1 MLETEEKS
9 LVDSFAQDVRTG
21 LSTRPKYL
29 LAKYFYDKT
38 GSELFEQITEQP
50 EYYPTRTE
58 ASILKGH
65 APDIRDAVKGEV
77 SLVELGSGSSNKT
90 TILLDSFLEEQGR
103 LPYLPI
109 DISPRM
115 LEQGVERLDSNYEGI
130 ATIPIASDYANGLH
144 EANRIIDEKEHLPDR
159 KLVLFLGS
167 TIGNFEPPAARSF
180 LQMIRERMRDGD
192 GLLVGFDLQKDREI
206 LHAAYNDRAG
216 VTARFNLNLLTRINR
231 ELGGTFD
238 LEQFSHRAFYNDDKG
253 RIELHLKSEE
263 DQIVTIDHLD
273 ETYEFEKDETIH
285 SESSYKFTLGLIDD
299 YAQSSGFETEHVYTD
314 DKKWFA
320 LALMAPA

>member
-1 MLETEEKS
+1 MEEKI
-9 LVDSFAQDVRTG
+9 LVDSFAHDVRKG
-21 LSTRPKYL
+21 LRSRPKYL
-29 LAKYFYDKT
+29 QAKYFYDKA
-38 GSELFEQITEQP
+38 GSELFERITEQP

-65 APDIRDAVKGEV
+65 APDIRDAVEGEV

-90 TILLDSFLEEQGR
+90 TILLDCFLEEQGR

-109 DISPRM
+109 DISPKI
-115 LEQGVERLDSNYEGI
+115 LEQSAERLESDYEGL
-130 ATIPIASDYANGLH
+130 ATIPIASDYATGLNA
-144 EANRIIDEKEHLPDR
+144 ANQLIEEKDHLPDR

-180 LQMIRERMRDGD
+180 LQMIRDRMQDGD
-192 GLLVGFDLQKDREI
+192 GLLVGFDLQKDQEV
-206 LHAAYNDRAG
+206 LNAAYNDRAG

-238 LEQFSHRAFYNDDKG
+238 LERFSHQAFYNDDEG

-263 DQIVTIDHLD
+263 DQTVTVDRLD
-273 ETYEFEKDETIH
+273 ETYDFDKEETIH
-285 SESSYKFTLGLIDD
+285 TESSYKYTLGLIDD
-299 YAQSSGFETEHVYTD
+299 HAQSSGFDTERVFTD
-314 DKKWFA
+314 DKNWFA
-320 LALMAPA
+320 LALMTPA

>member
-1 MLETEEKS
+1 MPQLEEKYV
-9 LVDSFAQDVRTG
+9 VDSFACDVHEG
-21 LSTRPKYL
+21 LSSRPKYL
-29 LAKYFYDKT
+29 QPKYFYDKV

-58 ASILKGH
+58 ASILKGY
-65 APDIRDAVKGEV
+65 APNIRDAVDGEV

-90 TILLDSFLEEQGR
+90 TILLDCFLEEQGR

-109 DISPRM
+109 DISPKM
-115 LEQGVERLDSNYEGI
+115 LEQSAERLDSDYEGV
-130 ATIPIASDYANGLH
+130 ATIPIASDYADGLH
-144 EANRIIDEKEHLPDR
+144 EANRIIHEKEHLPDR

-180 LQMIRERMRDGD
+180 LQMIRKRMRDGD
-192 GLLVGFDLQKDREI
+192 GLLVGFDLQKEREV

-231 ELGGTFD
+231 ELGGSFD
-238 LEQFSHRAFYNDDKG
+238 LEQFSHHAFYNDGKG
-253 RIELHLKSEE
+253 RVELHLKSED
-263 DQIVTIDHLD
+263 DQTVSVDHLE
-273 ETYEFEKDETIH
+273 ETYAFEKEETIH
-285 SESSYKFTLGLIDD
+285 TESSYKYTLGLIDD
-299 YAQSSGFETEHVYTD
+299 HAQASGFDTEQVFTD

-320 LALMAPA
+320 LALMTPA

>member
-1 MLETEEKS
+1 MLQIEQNT
-9 LVDSFAQDVRTG
+9 LVDSFADDVREG
-21 LSTRPKYL
+21 LSNQPKYL
-29 LAKYFYDKT
+29 HPKYFYDKA
-38 GSELFEQITEQP
+38 GSELFERITEQP

-65 APDIRDAVKGEV
+65 APDIRDAVDGEV

-90 TILLDSFLEEQGR
+90 TILLDCFLEEQSR

-109 DISPRM
+109 DISPKI
-115 LEQGVERLDSNYEGI
+115 LEQSAERLDSDYEGL
-130 ATIPIASDYANGLH
+130 ATIPIASDYATGLSA
-144 EANRIIDEKEHLPDR
+144 ANRIIDEKNHLPDR

-180 LQMIRERMRDGD
+180 LRMIRDRMRDGD
-192 GLLVGFDLQKDREI
+192 GLLVGFDLQKDREV
-206 LHAAYNDRAG
+206 LNAAYNDRAG

-253 RIELHLKSEE
+253 RIELHLKSEKE
-263 DQIVTIDHLD
+263 QEITIDSLD
-273 ETYEFEKDETIH
+273 ETYVFEKEETIH
-285 SESSYKFTLGLIDD
+285 TESSYKYTLGLIENH
-299 YAQSSGFETEHVYTD
+299 AQSGGFETERVFTD
-314 DKKWFA
+314 DKEWFA
-320 LALMAPA
+320 LALMTPA